1 MTWSADK
8 ILLAGSRR
16 AVEIVGRSSLAPYA
30 FHITDLDGYP
40 WHRPE
45 AAHGL
50 PEGGLLAIRLPDGAS
65 AGAGEWR
72 EEGEQAR
79 HLLSVTATAVLA
91 EHLPAD
97 KQIPEQRRL
106 STAHL
111 ALQVGQP
118 ILHYRCEMWAGELE
132 FECTLVYSPAESVLC
147 ADVSESSS
155 PAAPDALRDGLLRI
169 GLQLPTRYFAPHAR
183 DFPWSRYRLQ
193 PTL

>member
-1 MTWSADK
+1 MV
-8 ILLAGSRR
+8 AGSR
-16 AVEIVGRSSLAPYA
+16 LAPYA
-30 FHITDLDGYP
+30 FHITDLDDYL
-40 WHRPE
+40 WHCPE

-65 AGAGEWR
+65 AGADERR
-72 EEGEQAR
+72 EEEKLEQAAR
-79 HLLSVTATAVLA
+79 LLSVPGTAALA

-97 KQIPEQRRL
+97 KQIPQQLRL
-106 STAHL
+106 SAAYL

-118 ILHYRCEMWAGELE
+118 ILYYTCEMWAGEVE

-147 ADVSESSS
+147 TDVSESIS
-155 PAAPDALRDGLLRI
+155 PGAPDALRDGLLRI
-169 GLQLPTRYFAPHAR
+169 GLRLPTRYFAPHAR